1 MTNKPSSKTE
11 RVATVE
17 EISQAIEALRPDD
30 WAKLATFAHNRAEYM
45 RKYGA
50 AVDDT
55 DVLQLAVTSLL
66 AERRTWNP
74 KRVTFVGVLTGA
86 MRSIASNHVRR
97 SKTSGY
103 TVADSQLALNGDNDD
118 EERTLLALYADTRLS
133 VELQMVATEIEADK
147 STFVEDIYNLF
158 EADAEAQLVM
168 DGWRQGKDGPAI
180 KHDLGIDQKT
190 YETIVKRIRRKSV
203 ARWSKG
209 SNYVS

>member
-86 MRSIASNHVRR
+86 MRSIA
-97 SKTSGY
+97 
-103 TVADSQLALNGDNDD
+103 LNGDNDD
-118 EERTLLALYADTRLS
+118 EERTLLALYADTRLRELVC
-133 VELQMVATEIEADK
+133 VE
-147 STFVEDIYNLF
+147 FF
-158 EADAEAQLVM
+158 DALRNV
-168 DGWRQGKDGPAI
+168 
-180 KHDLGIDQKT
+180 L
-190 YETIVKRIRRKSV
+190 
-203 ARWSKG
+203 
-209 SNYVS
+209 